1 MSIPSLSMFLLC
13 LTLATA
19 GMAAIE
25 DQSFESEEKEARY
38 HKLID
43 EMRCPMCLN
52 ANLSGSDA
60 PIAADLRAEIL
71 KQLQAGRTDREI
83 LDFMKARYGDFI
95 TYRPPLNSAT
105 VLLWF
110 GPLALLLA
118 GFFVLRRIV
127 RASRDNAS
135 AATLSS
141 AEQQQLDAFLH
152 DPAAAKNSKDEA
164 RS

>member
-1 MSIPSLSMFLLC
+1 MRLPALCAFLLF
-13 LTLATA
+13 LTFATA

-25 DQSFESEEKEARY
+25 EYEFADAELEARY

-71 KQLQAGRTDREI
+71 KQLEAGRSDREI

-95 TYRPPLNSAT
+95 TYRPPLNAGT
-105 VLLWF
+105 ALLWF
-110 GPLALLLA
+110 GPLALLLG

-127 RASRDNAS
+127 RTARENPNPDA
-135 AATLSS
+135 LSL
-141 AEQQQLDAFLH
+141 EERQHLDTFLH
-152 DPAAAKNSKDEA
+152 TDTPGAHSGKDL
-164 RS
+164 S